1 MGSRTEFPPER
12 VDEVPQRFHA
22 RRKASGIGHHEPRL
36 VAVELCPAV
45 IHFDNRVA
53 KVHQTCAEHER
64 ERERGCC
71 AGGWSARGG
80 HTAVRAWWCKVSD
93 KGSRRCCSLT
103 FILQC
108 LSAGLHVRLVDVTAR
123 VFPVGVKQAK
133 RDITMHRTEHT
144 VSADARLWRCGVVP
158 IIGR

>member
-1 MGSRTEFPPER
+1 LVDMGSRTEFPPER

-64 ERERGCC
+64 ERLLRGWVVSSRW
-71 AGGWSARGG
+71 AHRSACMVVQSIR
-80 HTAVRAWWCKVSD
+80 
-93 KGSRRCCSLT
+93 
-103 FILQC
+103 
-108 LSAGLHVRLVDVTAR
+108 
-123 VFPVGVKQAK
+123 
-133 RDITMHRTEHT
+133 HR
-144 VSADARLWRCGVVP
+144 SADVDR
-158 IIGR
+158 